1 MMTNAGS
8 DETINM
14 ASAQGDAVIV
24 DAQLA
29 LGQMALDRGDT
40 TAALEWFRAAGRSG
54 DRRAWNMLGR
64 CAERG
69 WGMARDAKMA
79 VAYFRRA
86 ADMGD
91 AWAMFNLADLLVRGD
106 GVERDPDAAL
116 ALYVEAARLGHVKS
130 LNMIGLLYED
140 GHLGASERHQARS
153 FFKAGAEGGDCWA
166 QFNYARHLIE
176 DGAIAEAQVWLEK
189 TLETG
194 FPDFWQQCGAMLAEH
209 ADPRLRAYAA
219 RALALAQRVSA

>member
-1 MMTNAGS
+1 MTVKASSNEA
-8 DETINM
+8 INT
-14 ASAQGDAVIV
+14 ASATSDAVIA

-29 LGQMALDRGDT
+29 LGQMALDRGEMV
-40 TAALEWFRAAGRSG
+40 AALEWFRAAGRSG

-69 WGMARDAKMA
+69 WGMARDAKA
-79 VAYFRRA
+79 AARYFQKA

-91 AWAMFNLADLLVRGD
+91 AWSMFNLADLLVRGD
-106 GVERDPDAAL
+106 GVARDPNAAL

-140 GHLGASERHQARS
+140 GHLGAAETHQARA

-176 DGAIAEAQVWLEK
+176 DGAISEALVWLEK
-189 TLETG
+189 SLDTG
-194 FPDFWQQCGAMLAEH
+194 FPNFWEQCGAALADH
-209 ADPRLRAYAA
+209 ADFRLRSFA
-219 RALALAQRVSA
+219 RLAMSRAEGVFR